1 MQFPSL
7 KSRSTRWVAAALV
20 LAALYTAGGFL
31 LVPTMLR
38 HQLPKLGDSLLARR
52 LSVQEVRFNP
62 YTLRL
67 QADGLQL
74 AEADGAPLLG
84 LEQLDVELQWRSL
97 LRRAWSFAEV
107 RIGDPNASLVITKE
121 GRFNLADAIATL
133 QSRLGPSSDDAGLP
147 RLVIE
152 RFVLERGRVHLDD
165 RQAGY
170 SNQLAPID
178 FALDDF
184 STLPEA
190 SDRHRLLAASV
201 QGGKLLWN
209 GSASLNPIR
218 AQGEVR
224 LEDVTLSG
232 LSPYLQA
239 YTHARVTQGRLSVV
253 LPYTFS
259 YANGRLQATL
269 AGASLALRELAV
281 GRGGTSEPFATLA
294 SVDVGPM
301 AANLEQRTA
310 TIGQVHVRGGR
321 LAVQR
326 DASGT
331 LDLASLLKDPPP
343 ATPAPVA
350 ASAQVPT
357 PGASA
362 AAPWKVAFDRIR
374 LEDVA
379 LRARDQTASPPLQLD
394 IGSLNAELGAALQQA
409 PGGIQVTASDAS
421 LALSDVSLASGD
433 QAPVKLARLGFGEGQ
448 LDLAARSAE
457 VGRLYAEGGQ
467 LQLRRDAAGTLNV
480 LAMLPPVA
488 NAPPVQA
495 SLPAT
500 SPVPWRVIAKKVDVR
515 DLRAALEDQGS
526 GIRLNVDDFKAELA
540 DAGSDMQRPLKFN
553 AALRLREGGSLAA
566 QGSVVPA
573 TGALQSELRVA
584 GLALAPLQ
592 PLLQRQ
598 VRLRIASGEV
608 AARGR
613 LQVTASAHGPRVR
626 YQGSFGVAR
635 LALNEAD
642 GELFAG
648 WKEVA
653 SDQLVLRLGEQAG
666 LSIPEL
672 RVVDAKAKLI
682 IEEDRSLNAAR
693 LLVRD
698 APAASPASVQPA
710 AAPAVPA
717 QAIPAAGTAAA
728 GSTPPAFPVRIA
740 RVRVH
745 NATVDF
751 ADLSLRPQ
759 FGAKVEELQGVITGL
774 STDHEG
780 RSQLELDGRVG
791 EFGSA
796 RVRGELH
803 PFAASD
809 NTDVNVVF
817 RNVDLVPVSPY
828 SMKFAGYRIA
838 GGKMSLDLQYKVR
851 GRKLQGENR
860 IVMDQLTLGERV
872 DSPDALKLPLQLA
885 IAILKDNEGRID
897 LGLPVSGDLDDP
909 QFSYGAIV
917 WKALGNLLTRAV
929 SAPFRALGSAL
940 GLAGGEQLEGISFD
954 PGSAHLLPPEREK
967 LRQVAQLLARRS
979 QLKLQVPG
987 HFSEAADG
995 AALRLLAVRTEVV
1008 RRAGVT
1014 LAEGE
1019 SPGPVNLADRAQRK
1033 AVRELFTA
1041 RFGSAELDRQA
1052 KAAEATPVAESGT
1065 TAAQA
1070 LPLWQ
1075 RAGRVLQGE
1084 PQVADSTQFYRLL
1097 LERLV
1102 REQPLPPAAL
1112 ADLGRQRAAAIV
1124 ADLRQAGVDAARAQ
1138 AVAAAGVEGAD
1149 GKPVLLK
1156 LGIGLH

>member
-31 LVPTMLR
+31 LVPAVLR

-84 LEQLDVELQWRSL
+84 LGQLVVELQWRSL

-107 RIGDPNASLVITKE
+107 RIGEPSASLVITKE

-184 STLPEA
+184 STLPDA

-201 QGGKLLWN
+201 QGGKLFWN

-224 LEDVTLSG
+224 LEDVTLAG

-281 GRGGTSEPFATLA
+281 GRSGTSEPFATLA
-294 SVDVGPM
+294 SVDVGPL

-326 DASGT
+326 DDSGT
-331 LDLASLLKDPPP
+331 LDLASLLKDQPA
-343 ATPAPVA
+343 ATPAA
-350 ASAQVPT
+350 ASAPAPT
-357 PGASA
+357 PAASA
-362 AAPWKVAFDRIR
+362 ATPWKVAFDRIR

-394 IGSLNAELGAALQQA
+394 IGSLNTELRAALRQA
-409 PGGIQVTASDAS
+409 PGGLQVTAADAS
-421 LALSDVSLASGD
+421 MVLSDVSLASGD
-433 QAPVKLARLGFGEGQ
+433 QAPIKLAKLGFAEGQ
-448 LDLAARSAE
+448 LDLAARSVE

-480 LAMLPPVA
+480 LKMLPPVA

-500 SPVPWRVIAKKVDVR
+500 SPAPWRVNAKKVDVR

-553 AALRLREGGSLAA
+553 AALRLREGGALAA

-592 PLLQRQ
+592 PLLQQ
-598 VRLRIASGEV
+598 HVRLRIAGGEV

-613 LQVTASAHGPRVR
+613 LQVTGSAQGPRVR

-653 SDQLVLRLGEQAG
+653 SDQLVLRLGERAG

-672 RVVDAKAKLI
+672 RVVDANAKLI

-698 APAASPASVQPA
+698 AAAAAPASVQPA

-717 QAIPAAGTAAA
+717 QAIPAAGIAAA

-740 RVRVH
+740 RVRVR

-774 STDHEG
+774 STDQEG
-780 RSQLELDGRVG
+780 RTQLELDGRVG

-796 RVRGELH
+796 RVRGELL

-817 RNVDLVPVSPY
+817 RNVDLAPVSPY

-917 WKALGNLLTRAV
+917 WKALGNLLTRVV

-1041 RFGSAELDRQA
+1041 RFGAAELDRQA

-1102 REQPLPPAAL
+1102 RDQPLPPAAL
-1112 ADLGRQRAAAIV
+1112 ADLGTQRAAAIV
-1124 ADLRQAGVDAARAQ
+1124 AELRQAGVDVARAQ
-1138 AVAAAGVEGAD
+1138 AAAAAGVEGAD

-1156 LGIGLH
+1156 LGLGLP